1 MQEMQMRNWGNLGV
15 VETIYEE
22 ECEFS
27 SSSSSS
33 VSPSLL
39 SPPHTPLHSR
49 VHAWSLATGRET
61 DILIRVQGTCF
72 RLHKERLTSRSSYLK
87 RRLTEA
93 VSDFSLSPPLNIT
106 AEVFTLIAEF
116 CYSSD
121 VQITPS
127 NVAALRTATELMGMT
142 EAKGIEEENLG
153 HVTEAYFRGVIA
165 INQEYASMVLRSC
178 LPLLPEAETTAFLVS
193 RCIEALK
200 LADGGHIEDVT
211 CLDDVVAMNPQD
223 FLVVADSMC
232 GRFRNHDV
240 LYQIVDLYLKENNF
254 GKLAEEQKAE
264 ICNCV
269 DCTKLSPQTLVEC
282 VQNPRMPLRFII
294 RAMLVEQLNTRNSIV
309 SAAAVS
315 HHLHR
320 TAATTTTHR
329 HHHCSELQDR
339 NSTTLGDHL
348 HHEAIVHHSAH
359 LRAAMESTSSRIQS
373 LENELR
379 GMKKLLLES
388 TTHQAEP
395 LERPRRSKMLDSERP
410 KSFHYVPSE
419 NGNNKIERGERG
431 SVSSASFRFDS
442 RIMAIPEAGRSSLYE
457 ESCEFNNGTPK
468 ATKSFRQ
475 RLMNGLKNAFRVS
488 SSSASN

>member
-1 MQEMQMRNWGNLGV
+1 MRNWGNLGV

-22 ECEFS
+22 ESEFS
-27 SSSSSS
+27 SPSSSS

-39 SPPHTPLHSR
+39 SPSHTPLHSR
-49 VHAWSLATGRET
+49 VQAWSQATGRQT

-87 RRLTEA
+87 RHLTEA
-93 VSDFSLSPPLNIT
+93 VYDFSLSPPLNIT

-142 EAKGIEEENLG
+142 EAKGIEEENLS

-178 LPLLPEAETTAFLVS
+178 LPLLPEAETRAFLVS

-223 FLVVADSMC
+223 FLVVAESMC
-232 GRFRNHDV
+232 RRFRNHDV
-240 LYQIVDLYLKENNF
+240 LYQIVNLYLKENNF

-264 ICNCV
+264 ICNCI
-269 DCTKLSPQTLVEC
+269 DCAKLSPHTLVEC

-315 HHLHR
+315 HHLHST
-320 TAATTTTHR
+320 TAATMTHR
-329 HHHCSELQDR
+329 HHRHRSELQGR

-348 HHEAIVHHSAH
+348 HHEAIVRHSAH

-388 TTHQAEP
+388 TTHQAG
-395 LERPRRSKMLDSERP
+395 PRRSKMLDSERP

-442 RIMAIPEAGRSSLYE
+442 RIMGIPEAGKSSLYE
-457 ESCEFNNGTPK
+457 ESCEFNNGPPK

-488 SSSASN
+488 SNSVLN